1 VFFTSFSFYFIPF
14 PHRFFVRIALVLLH
28 AAREMDLYNSPQ
40 KLAAEFLGTFAF
52 VFFSAGAVCADRFL
66 QSAGGGILGIALTA
80 GLTVAIFS
88 TALGPVSGAQFNPA
102 ITVGLW
108 ITKRVNTM
116 EAFGYWI
123 AQILGGVAAAF
134 LLKAILPRDEAW
146 QPVLGGTPDLVRDFT
161 RLPAIGL
168 EALISFFL
176 VFVYFAARTEED
188 TESRARPGFA
198 VGLIYTLGILVA
210 GPFTGAALNP
220 ARAFGP
226 ALASTHW
233 ANQGVYWV
241 GPLIG
246 GLAGP
251 IYDAIYGKKQQ

>member
-1 VFFTSFSFYFIPF
+1 MPV
-14 PHRFFVRIALVLLH
+14 
-28 AAREMDLYNSPQ
+28 YNTPQ

-52 VFFSAGAVCADRFL
+52 VSFSAGAVCAERFL
-66 QSAGGGILGIALTA
+66 QGGGGGVLGIALTA
-80 GLTVAIFS
+80 GLSIAIFS
-88 TALGPVSGAQFNPA
+88 TALGSISGAQFNPA
-102 ITVGLW
+102 ITIGLW

-123 AQILGGVAAAF
+123 AQIFGGVAAAF

-146 QPVLGGTPDLVRDFT
+146 QPVLGGTPDLARDFT

-168 EALISFFL
+168 EALLTFFL
-176 VFVYFAARTEED
+176 VFVYFATRSED
-188 TESRARPGFA
+188 EFNSRASSGLA

-220 ARAFGP
+220 VRAFAP

-251 IYDAIYGKKQQ
+251 IYDALYRKKPA